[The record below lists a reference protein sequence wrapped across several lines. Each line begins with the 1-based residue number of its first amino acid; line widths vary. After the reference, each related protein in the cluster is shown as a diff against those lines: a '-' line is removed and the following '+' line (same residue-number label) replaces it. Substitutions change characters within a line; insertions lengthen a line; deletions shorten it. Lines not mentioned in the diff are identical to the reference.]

1 VIGGHSV
8 TAGTWVL
15 ILSLALPAVY
25 SAAALQLQQPAPEQ
39 AKAMP
44 ASAQV
49 EKDTHQ
55 SILAEGWQLTPEGA
69 ARLESGLASDP
80 QDVTARVRLISYYHQ
95 RMIAEPRVRHILWLI
110 ENHPE
115 ANVFRVAA
123 DVSAMRFPDWTG
135 LNTQAG
141 YERAKALW
149 LRQTERYST
158 DTRIL
163 ANAVDASVFDA
174 DARLR
179 LVRQLRVLEPNN
191 SEWTTWLAAV
201 YARASRDVFFAREP
215 GSGSRSFTA
224 RPYLRLGF
232 TTPLPMAEEL
242 KTELETSTEA
252 ALVGETGE
260 LLMSEA
266 ALLRTS
272 GYTPEMAASDAFGRS
287 LLKRAR
293 ALEPANP
300 RWQRQSKQSNLIS
313 RFRRKVGVIAR
324 FDLNGKSLP
333 RNASSERKKGASRS
347 VKRRY
352 QTLTRCARTT

>member
-1 VIGGHSV
+1 MARLSGVGWRIRRILKGHVISGNPV
-8 TAGTWVL
+8 TVGAWVF
-15 ILSLALPAVY
+15 ILSLALPVVY
-25 SAAALQLQQPAPEQ
+25 TAAALQLQQQVPQQ

-44 ASAQV
+44 ASARL
-49 EKDTHQ
+49 EGETHQ
-55 SILAEGWQLTPEGA
+55 AILAEGWQLTPEGA
-69 ARLESGLASDP
+69 ARLESALAGDP
-80 QDVTARVRLISYYHQ
+80 QDVSARVRLISYYHQ
-95 RMIAEPRVRHILWLI
+95 QMIAEPRIRHILWLI

-123 DVSAMRFPDWTG
+123 DLTAMRFPDWTG

-149 LRQTERYST
+149 KRQTERYPT

-163 ANAVDASVFDA
+163 ANAVDASVFEP

-215 GSGSRSFTA
+215 GSGSRSVA
-224 RPYLRLGF
+224 GRPYLRLGF

-242 KTELETSTEA
+242 KMELETSTDA

-260 LLMSEA
+260 LLISAA
-266 ALLRTS
+266 ALVETS
-272 GYTPEMAASDAFGRS
+272 RSTPELAASDAFGKS

-300 RWQRQSKQSNLIS
+300 RWQRQ
-313 RFRRKVGVIAR
+313 
-324 FDLNGKSLP
+324 
-333 RNASSERKKGASRS
+333 
-347 VKRRY
+347 
-352 QTLTRCARTT
+352 